1 MINAALLPKQP
12 ARLVEERP
20 IKAELLKPTL
30 YQPAKGYR
38 FTEDSLLLADSIHP
52 ELNES
57 ILEFGG
63 GCGIIPLILAK
74 KNPTVQIITLE
85 IQKEL
90 AECSEKNVVLNGLNG
105 QIQTLR
111 EDANFAWQKFKKK
124 SFHRVITNPPYRTP
138 GSGRLNPDDERAM
151 ARHEISLNLKNIIQ
165 WSVSLLAPGGKIN
178 FIFPSSR
185 YEEALACLEK
195 HRFELIEIEEVRRM
209 RNSIR
214 IFEAELKN

>member
-1 MINAALLPKQP
+1 MINASPLPDQP
-12 ARLVEERP
+12 IQMTEERSVD
-20 IKAELLKPTL
+20 IRLLKATL
-30 YQPAKGYR
+30 YQPVKGYR

-52 ELNES
+52 KPDES

-63 GCGIIPLILAK
+63 GCGIVSLIVAK
-74 KNPTVQIITLE
+74 KNPTVHIVTLE

-90 AECSEKNVVLNGLNG
+90 ADCSEKNAALNDLTG

-111 EDANFAWQKFKKK
+111 EDANLVWQKFKKK
-124 SFHRVITNPPYRTP
+124 SFHRVITNPPYRIP
-138 GSGRLNPDDERAM
+138 GSGRLNPGDERAI

-165 WSVSLLAPGGKIN
+165 WSASLLMPGGKIN

-185 YEEALACLEK
+185 YEETIACLEK
-195 HRFELIEIEEVRRM
+195 YRFELIEIEEVRRE

-214 IFEAELKN
+214 IFEAELKI